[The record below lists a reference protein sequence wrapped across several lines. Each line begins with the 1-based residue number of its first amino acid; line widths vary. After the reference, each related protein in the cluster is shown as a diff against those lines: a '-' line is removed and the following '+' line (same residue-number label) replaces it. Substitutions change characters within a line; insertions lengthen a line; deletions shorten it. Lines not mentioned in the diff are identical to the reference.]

1 MKATP
6 LLLALTTCGLC
17 ACTPSAP
24 KNTIEGQIDGLKT
37 GDRIVLTT
45 GTLTQTPIPTDSVT
59 ATQDGYFSLTTSATD
74 TYANL
79 LLVKEG
85 ETLDVNNNPS
95 AGLFLEGYSQLHV
108 QGDVQQWRYLKI
120 SGGLYDLPQM
130 KTINELV
137 DSAKAIQKQGHIL
150 LESLQQSQ
158 GKYDKDSLKILQ
170 DSALSFIR
178 SANEIFDQ
186 CDPMERELVKNNPD
200 LAYSAELLHYD
211 YKTMKDFDRYDS
223 AFRALSPRV
232 QASPAG
238 KAVADYIA
246 AVRATQVGNTAPDFA
261 LEDIDG
267 QMLRLSDL
275 RGQYVLLD
283 FWGTWCGGCR
293 ASIPSLVALYDQLK
307 DKNFEIVGIAV
318 NEYNDSYWRKV
329 IADEKMAWRHVN
341 DSHSALGQEIQ
352 PAYGVMGVPT
362 CFLIDPEGNIALK
375 GYPWDILSQVKETV
389 EKAYQDSGK

>member
-1 MKATP
+1 MKAIP
-6 LLLALTTCGLC
+6 LLLSLTACGLC

-24 KNTIEGQIDGLKT
+24 KNTIEGQIDGLT

-59 ATQDGYFSLTTSATD
+59 VTQDGYFSLTTSATD

-85 ETLDVNNNPS
+85 ETLDVNSNPS

-130 KTINELV
+130 KNINELV

-158 GKYDKDSLKILQ
+158 GRYDKDSLKILQ

-261 LEDIDG
+261 LEDIDR